1 MKIVRYSIVL
11 LALLLMSG
19 CSTQKAGWSNV
30 AFHNTTAHYNV
41 WWNGNESYKD
51 GVKQL
56 EKQLHDDYTQI
67 LPIYKLG
74 SKDEAASVNP
84 QMDKAIEKGESIV
97 DSVIREIH
105 EETGLKISNLEL
117 CGVKDWITEEGTR
130 YIVFLYKTGTYSGTV
145 KSSSEGK
152 VFWMPLEELK
162 SKKPFWHM
170 DKMLDLF
177 CGCKFSELFLEGE
190 HRNRTPV
197 LR

>member
-1 MKIVRYSIVL
+1 MNITAVELKNMCMIYDDKGNVLVEEKI
-11 LALLLMSG
+11 G
-19 CSTQKAGWSNV
+19 KD
-30 AFHNTTAHYNV
+30 
-41 WWNGNESYKD
+41 YK
-51 GVKQL
+51 GL
-56 EKQLHDDYTQI
+56 IFPGGH
-67 LPIYKLG
+67 
-74 SKDEAASVNP
+74 
-84 QMDKAIEKGESIV
+84 IEKGESIV
-97 DSVIREIH
+97 DSVILEIH

-162 SKKPFWHM
+162 RKEPFWHM